1 MRRSWIRIW
10 LLAAVLSAA
19 LTGCIPR
26 SRGGA
31 STQRGLEAMEQ
42 GQYEEAAADFEKAVD
57 QGEDPVPA
65 WRGLGISYIA
75 LARYDEAAE
84 ALETALSFTDSKMPE
99 TIRDIRQFLMTAQY
113 RSGDYAGAIETGTLL
128 NTEQECVEA
137 DYYLGASYLAQNNTA
152 MARSCFDQAIALD
165 PNSYLLYLQIYER
178 YEENKLTA
186 VGDEFLQTALSIPA
200 KTQDDKCSIGHIY
213 YHLEKYDEASV
224 LGYFA
229 EAHFTTANPETK
241 KMTGFVYIRQA
252 YFVPQSVGGDTSGW
266 AIPVNI
272 YPIGAVTK
280 KKIVYDMPTNEATI
294 TDIT

>member
-99 TIRDIRQFLMTAQY
+99 TIREPGHQFRQPPV
-113 RSGDYAGAIETGTLL
+113 GGV
-128 NTEQECVEA
+128 NTQEPESLFDPGSRAYPSVNLVHPRR
-137 DYYLGASYLAQNNTA
+137 YWSTSRA
-152 MARSCFDQAIALD
+152 MAL
-165 PNSYLLYLQIYER
+165 
-178 YEENKLTA
+178 
-186 VGDEFLQTALSIPA
+186 
-200 KTQDDKCSIGHIY
+200 
-213 YHLEKYDEASV
+213 
-224 LGYFA
+224 
-229 EAHFTTANPETK
+229 
-241 KMTGFVYIRQA
+241 
-252 YFVPQSVGGDTSGW
+252 
-266 AIPVNI
+266 
-272 YPIGAVTK
+272 
-280 KKIVYDMPTNEATI
+280 
-294 TDIT
+294 